1 MSLKCI
7 RSFHSSLELVHTH
20 THTRTHAHTHIHTH
34 THREDTSAMNNLLD
48 AIRTNFN
55 ERYDELRRR
64 WGGGTMGAKAQA
76 AKFKSEKFKAKE
88 MASKM

>member
-1 MSLKCI
+1 MHKEL
-7 RSFHSSLELVHTH
+7 SFITW
-20 THTRTHAHTHIHTH
+20 TCAHTHAWTYARTHTH

-64 WGGGTMGAKAQA
+64 WGGGIMGAKAQA
-76 AKFKSEKFKAKE
+76 AKFKSEKLKAKE